1 MIWRYPHDLGDL
13 QMDTP
18 ILYKWDYNGSIRVFE
33 WNMNGIN
40 EWNMGGLDEI
50 LRSAKSVYPLAS
62 STEIN
67 GITTYAWNIKILI
80 YQLH

>member
-1 MIWRYPHDLGDL
+1 
-13 QMDTP
+13 
-18 ILYKWDYNGSIRVFE
+18 
-33 WNMNGIN
+33 MNGIN